1 VERDL
6 ALARGRE
13 AADRCLI
20 DRNIVLARRCLPD
33 LRDCV
38 GPPPRAWTMSS
49 NVRWGPSPSARRQA
63 IEGLPPG
70 GPRIAPDPA
79 ESSPETATRELNDLP
94 LN

>member
-1 VERDL
+1 VERDR
-6 ALARGRE
+6 ALARGRK

-20 DRNIVLARRCLPD
+20 DTNIVLAPLPAGSSR
-33 LRDCV
+33 LCV

-79 ESSPETATRELNDLP
+79 ESSPETATPELNDLP